1 MSSQV
6 AHSVQ
11 AIFAPLHWL
20 WTWNGGCFGF
30 RRGDSLFTH
39 DGVEVGRFAGKEIH
53 GPDGRY
59 LGEVMNTGAGD
70 DRLITSN
77 YKKSRMASAFVPT
90 IGRAES
96 KPADCFRESLY
107 CGYEDF
113 PSPKVLRDMVLRTLE
128 TEKPLYQLSRN
139 PLTEAFR

>member
-6 AHSVQ
+6 THSLQ
-11 AIFAPLHWL
+11 AIFAPLNWI
-20 WTWNGGCFGF
+20 WTWNGGCFGY

-39 DGVEVGRFAGKEIH
+39 DGVEVGRFCGKEIY

-59 LGEVMNTGAGD
+59 LGEVMSSGAGD
-70 DRLITSN
+70 DRLITGN
-77 YKKSRMASAFVPT
+77 YKKSRMAAAFVPT
-90 IGRAES
+90 IERAEP
-96 KPADCFRESLY
+96 KAADSFREPLY

-113 PSPKVLRDMVLRTLE
+113 PSPKVLKEMVLRTLE
-128 TEKPLYQLSRN
+128 TEKAPYRLSRN